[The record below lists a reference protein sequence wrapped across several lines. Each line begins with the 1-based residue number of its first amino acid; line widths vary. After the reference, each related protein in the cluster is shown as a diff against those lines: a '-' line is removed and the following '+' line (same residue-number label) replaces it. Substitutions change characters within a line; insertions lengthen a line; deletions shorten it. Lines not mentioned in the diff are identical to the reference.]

1 MISKI
6 DPKITLAVMLS
17 KSATEITVVQSILS
31 LLVAFGFLF
40 LDGQNS
46 NYDLLYSFAHPL
58 IWGAIFATHGGIKAL
73 SVLTHIP
80 RLIVLINE
88 VLSIWAWCYILL
100 SFTVF
105 DKAPTT
111 PAEMFVLLPIMLEF
125 WTLIDTPISRKQEI
139 GK

>member
-1 MISKI
+1 M
-6 DPKITLAVMLS
+6 S

-31 LLVAFGFLF
+31 ILIAFGFLF
-40 LDGQNS
+40 IDGQNS

-58 IWGAIFATHGGIKAL
+58 VWGAIFATHGGIKAL
-73 SVLTHIP
+73 SVLAHIP

-88 VLSIWAWCYILL
+88 VLSIWTWCYILL

-105 DKAPTT
+105 DKTPTT

-125 WTLIDTPISRKQEI
+125 WTLIDAPISRKQEI

>member
-58 IWGAIFATHGGIKAL
+58 IWGAIFATHGIIKAL

-105 DKAPTT
+105 DKTPTT

-125 WTLIDTPISRKQEI
+125 WTLIDNPISRKQGS